1 MWWSG
6 LVIKREVKNG
16 NYNIETIDI
25 KTIRREY
32 GKK

>member
-6 LVIKREVKNG
+6 LVIKREVTNG
-16 NYNIETIDI
+16 NYNMELINI

-32 GKK
+32 GKR